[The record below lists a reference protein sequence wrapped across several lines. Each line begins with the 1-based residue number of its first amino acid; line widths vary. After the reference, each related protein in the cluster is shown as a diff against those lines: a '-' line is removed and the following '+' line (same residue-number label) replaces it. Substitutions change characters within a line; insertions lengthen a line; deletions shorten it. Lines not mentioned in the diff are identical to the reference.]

1 VGLGDG
7 LAVLAAGFGA
17 GVVLASVGAG
27 SLVSF
32 PILLALGIS
41 PLVANTSNCVGLV
54 PGGLSGSW
62 GYRRE
67 LRSVRPLVV
76 RVALTSAIGALAGAA
91 VLLVLPS
98 SAFDAVVPALV
109 LGAGALI
116 GVQPLVSR
124 ALARRA
130 VRRGVVDHP
139 DRVVMGP
146 RLATVSSAI
155 GVYGG
160 YFGAAQGVMLMACL
174 AMVLD
179 LPLLVVNGLKN
190 VAVLSANVAATVV
203 FVVVGPLDWA
213 VVGLLAVGS
222 IGGGWLGAHV
232 GRRLPSGVFR
242 ALVVTFA
249 FTVGVRLLFAS

>member
-1 VGLGDG
+1 V

-32 PILLALGIS
+32 PILLALGVP
-41 PLVANTSNCVGLV
+41 PLVANTSNCAGLV

-67 LRSVRPLVV
+67 LAPVRSLML
-76 RVALTSAIGALAGAA
+76 RVAVTSAIGAMAGAA

-98 SAFDAVVPALV
+98 SAFDAVVPLLV
-109 LGAGALI
+109 LTAATLI

-130 VRRGVVDHP
+130 VRRGVLDHP
-139 DRVVMGP
+139 DRVAMGP
-146 RLATVSSAI
+146 RLATVSSMV

-160 YFGAAQGVMLMACL
+160 YFGAGQGVMLMGCL
-174 AMVLD
+174 ALVLD
-179 LPLLVVNGLKN
+179 LPLQVVNGLKN
-190 VAVLSANVAATVV
+190 VAVLSANAAATVV
-203 FVVVGPLDWA
+203 FLVVGPLDWG
-213 VVGLLAVGS
+213 VVALLAVGS
-222 IGGGWLGAHV
+222 IAGGWLGAHV
-232 GRRLPSGVFR
+232 GRRLPSGLFR
-242 ALVVTFA
+242 ALVVTFGFA
-249 FTVGVRLLFAS
+249 VGLRLLFAS

>member
-1 VGLGDG
+1 MGPDEV

-32 PILLALGIS
+32 PILLALGVP

-54 PGGLSGSW
+54 AGGLSGSW

-67 LRSVRPLVV
+67 LAPVRPLVL
-76 RVALTSAIGALAGAA
+76 RVALTSGAGALVGAA

-98 SAFDAVVPALV
+98 SAFDAVVPLLV
-109 LGAGALI
+109 LGAATLI
-116 GVQPLVSR
+116 GIQPLVSR

-130 VRRGVVDHP
+130 ARRGVVDQP
-139 DRVVMGP
+139 DRMSMGP

-174 AMVLD
+174 ALVLD
-179 LPLLVVNGLKN
+179 LPLQVVNGLKN
-190 VAVLSANVAATVV
+190 VAVFAANVAATVI
-203 FVVVGPLDWA
+203 FVVVGPLDWG
-213 VVGLLAVGS
+213 VVGLLALGS
-222 IGGGWLGAHV
+222 TAGGWLGAHV
-232 GRRLPSGVFR
+232 GRRLPSALLR
-242 ALVVTFA
+242 TLVVLFG
-249 FTVGVRLLFAS
+249 FTVGLRLLFAS

>member
-1 VGLGDG
+1 VGPGEV

-27 SLVSF
+27 TLLSF
-32 PILLALGIS
+32 PILLAVGIP

-67 LRSVRPLVV
+67 LAPVRALVV
-76 RVALTSAIGALAGAA
+76 RVALTSAVGALLGATI
-91 VLLVLPS
+91 LLLLPS
-98 SAFDAVVPALV
+98 TAFDAVVPVLV
-109 LGAGALI
+109 LLAATLI

-124 ALARRA
+124 MLARRA
-130 VRRGVVDHP
+130 VRRGTLAHT
-139 DRVVMGP
+139 DRVAMGP
-146 RLATVSSAI
+146 GLTTLSSVV

-174 AMVLD
+174 ALGLD
-179 LPLLVVNGLKN
+179 LPLQVVNGLKN
-190 VAVLSANVAATVV
+190 VAVLSANVAATLI

-213 VVGLLAVGS
+213 VVGLVAVGS
-222 IGGGWLGAHV
+222 LAGGWLGAHV
-232 GRRLPSGVFR
+232 GRRLPSSVFR
-242 ALVVTFA
+242 TLVVTFGYV
-249 FTVGVRLLFAS
+249 VGIRLLLS

>member
-1 VGLGDG
+1 VDVGQV

-32 PILLALGIS
+32 PILLAVGIP
-41 PLVANTSNCVGLV
+41 PLVANTSKCVGLV

-67 LRSVRPLVV
+67 LAPVRSLVV
-76 RVALTSAIGALAGAA
+76 RVALTSAAGALLGAA

-98 SAFDAVVPALV
+98 TAFDAVVPVLV
-109 LGAGALI
+109 LVAATLV

-124 ALARRA
+124 ALVRRA
-130 VRRGVVDHP
+130 ARRGVVDRP
-139 DRVVMGP
+139 DRVEMGSG
-146 RLATVSSAI
+146 LTTVSSVI

-174 AMVLD
+174 ALGLD
-179 LPLLVVNGLKN
+179 LPLQVVNGLKN

-213 VVGLLAVGS
+213 VVALVALGSLA
-222 IGGGWLGAHV
+222 GGWLGAHV
-232 GRRLPSGVFR
+232 GRRLPAALFR
-242 ALVVTFA
+242 TLVVTFGYV
-249 FTVGVRLLFAS
+249 VGIRLLLSA